1 MNAYIRSIAISS
13 MALALS
19 AAATAQS
26 PVGARFTYQGTL
38 KDGGN
43 PAGGTYDFAFR
54 LFDAVTLG
62 AQIGGVDAVENL
74 PVTDG
79 LFTVALN
86 DSNEFGPGAF
96 AGDARWLEIA
106 VRPGA
111 SSGAYTTLTPRQ
123 PLTAAPYALYALNG
137 GHWNQMGAAITNTND
152 GFVGINR
159 TTAVSAA
166 ESFGIQAQVET
177 GYGGMYIRTDGTA
190 ALPFYGYKAGLLGN
204 SAWTYLDGAT
214 GNWHVNNG
222 GNRLTVEDTGDVG
235 IGTTDPTA
243 KLHVSGDVKIST
255 GPLIIDGPYN
265 SSANSLLIYTN
276 TSGDAANIWN
286 DGAGDAGVFQ
296 ARNGDAVKATIL
308 SGSGTAVH
316 AVGSTNG
323 DAGYFE
329 ARNGIGVS
337 ALIANNG
344 GGIAVNGTTTG
355 NGRGGSF
362 HINNASSNGTALY
375 CKTTGTGLAFHA
387 DGTARVGVLEITGA
401 DVAEKF
407 PVSDEVKPGMV
418 VMIDADNAGKLC
430 ASRGAYNARVA
441 GVVSGANG
449 LPAGTILGH
458 LPGNEDA
465 PPIALSGRVW
475 TMCDATGRAIDIGDS
490 LTTAE
495 RPGHAMAAPD
505 RARAGGATI
514 GKAMTA
520 LPKGEVGLVLV
531 LVNLQ

>member
-1 MNAYIRSIAISS
+1 MKLCMTSASAVTASF
-13 MALALS
+13 ALAAAAAAQIPAGTRFSYQGSLTDAGS
-19 AAATAQS
+19 AA
-26 PVGARFTYQGTL
+26 
-38 KDGGN
+38 N
-43 PAGGTYDFAFR
+43 GTYDFQFR
-54 LFDAVTLG
+54 LRTLPISG
-62 AQIGGVDAVENL
+62 IPIGPIIPVNDIVVSDGV
-74 PVTDG
+74 
-79 LFTVALN
+79 FTVPL
-86 DSNEFGPGAF
+86 DFGNGIF
-96 AGDARWLEIA
+96 NGDARFLEIG

-111 SSGAYTTLTPRQ
+111 SSGAYTILSPLQELTP
-123 PLTAAPYALYALNG
+123 APYALYALNG
-137 GHWNQMGAAITNTND
+137 GNWEASGANLTNTNT
-152 GFVGINR
+152 GFVGIHR
-159 TTAVSAA
+159 STPVTAA
-166 ESFGIQAQVET
+166 EHFGIQASAAD
-177 GYGGMYIRTDGTA
+177 GNFGGMYIRTDGPN
-190 ALPFYGYKAGLLGN
+190 ALPFYGYKCGPAGQ

-214 GNWHVNNG
+214 GKWHLYNDG
-222 GNRLTVEDTGDVG
+222 TRITVEETGDVG
-235 IGTTDPTA
+235 IGTSDPSS
-243 KLHVSGDVKIST
+243 KLHVNGDVKIST
-255 GPLIIDGPYN
+255 GPLVIDGPYN
-265 SSANSLLIYTN
+265 SSGNAQIIYCN

-286 DGAGDAGVFQ
+286 DGTGDAGVFQ
-296 ARNGDAVKATIL
+296 ARDGDAVKATIL

-316 AVGSTNG
+316 AVGSLNG

-329 ARNGIGVS
+329 GRNGFGVN
-337 ALIANNG
+337 ALITNNG

-387 DGTARVGVLEITGA
+387 DGTARVDVLEITGA

-418 VMIDADNAGKLC
+418 VMIDAHNAGKLC
-430 ASRGAYNARVA
+430 ASRGAYNSRVA

-475 TMCDATGRAIDIGDS
+475 TMCDASERGIDIGDS

-495 RPGHAMAAPD
+495 RPGHAMAASD
-505 RARAGGATI
+505 RVRAGGAMI